1 MNRTTTSA
9 RPVVLGLRA
18 NWPQFTLL
26 VVVNFFVGGMVGL
39 ERTVVPLVG
48 TNVFDI
54 TSEMVVFSFIVAF
67 GLVKAFANLAS
78 GLLADRYTR
87 KSILVA
93 GWLVGLPV
101 PFVLAYAPDWGWI
114 VAANVLLGASQ
125 GLTWS
130 MAVNM
135 KIDLVGPHRRG
146 LALGLNEAAGY
157 GAVGLTALV
166 TGYIAAE
173 TGLRPQPF
181 YVGMVYAVLGLALST
196 LVVRDTSDHAREE
209 VRAHGRDDPGHDPAP
224 GTRWV
229 VAETSWRDRTLF
241 GACQAGL
248 VNNLNDG
255 MSWGIFP
262 LLFAASGLAVAD
274 IGFVKAIYPV
284 IWGAGQLVTGPLSDH
299 IGRKGLIVAG
309 MLVQSGGHAVIGFGL
324 ARPFLAG
331 VVGSALLGIGT
342 AMVYPTLL
350 AAVSD
355 TAQPSWRASSV
366 GVYRFWRDA
375 GYAVGALLAGTVAAV
390 LTLRWAVHAAGL
402 LTLASGLIAWWT
414 MGETLNRAGD
424 NQGRQQP

>member
-1 MNRTTTSA
+1 
-9 RPVVLGLRA
+9 
-18 NWPQFTLL
+18 
-26 VVVNFFVGGMVGL
+26 MVGL

-48 TNVFDI
+48 TNVFGI
-54 TSEMVVFSFIVAF
+54 TSEMVVLSFIVAF
-67 GLVKAFANLAS
+67 GLVKAFANLGS

-93 GWLVGLPV
+93 GWLLGLPV

-146 LALGLNEAAGY
+146 LALGINEAAGY
-157 GAVGLTALV
+157 GAVGLTALM

-173 TGLRPQPF
+173 TGLRPEPF
-181 YVGMVYAVLGLALST
+181 YVGIVYAVLGLALST

-209 VRAHGRDDPGHDPAP
+209 IRAHGRDGPQDDAIP
-224 GTRWV
+224 GTRWI
-229 VAETSWRDRTLF
+229 VAETSWRNRTLF
-241 GACQAGL
+241 GSCQAGL

-274 IGFVKAIYPV
+274 IGFIKAIYPV

-309 MLVQSGGHAVIGFGL
+309 MLVQAGGHVVIGFGL
-324 ARPFLAG
+324 TRPFLAG

-355 TAQPSWRASSV
+355 TAEPVWRASSV

-375 GYAVGALLAGTVAAV
+375 GYAVGALIAGSVAAV
-390 LTLRWAVHAAGL
+390 LTLRWAVHTAGL

-414 MGETLNRAGD
+414 MEETLKRPTTTRAD
-424 NQGRQQP
+424 SRHDDH